1 MVTIEANC
9 PLMIGSI
16 LRFKTAVALVLLGL
30 LTLLAGIGQ
39 KTFWAPPETITAT
52 APTGTAAPLTVF
64 DEKLRTLHPGT
75 VNIQVKG
82 EGAFLMAAGR
92 PDDVDAWVGKTA
104 HNTVTGVSEDGKA
117 LQQTHTDG
125 DATAPSPAGSDLW
138 VSSEN
143 ARGELNSA
151 WNAPADGDWSL
162 LLATDG
168 TKPAPSSI
176 TITFPNDTST
186 PWAIPFMVL
195 GGLLIIAGAALLVLK
210 PKSGNRTGNGTDG
223 GRDDDSGSGDD
234 GGVSAFARRAQ
245 AKAAARRAG
254 QASTASTQ
262 QPAAPGSA
270 APETA
275 VPETPVPDTA
285 RQPTTP
291 EKTAPEKTAPKQK
304 TALEQKTVQK
314 KGAGTARRSGIV
326 VALLTATAVAGTS
339 VAAQASQT
347 PAPSPSA
354 PVSSAPATPAP
365 SNATPGSSTADQ
377 DQAGDA
383 PVLLDAQFRRVLEQ
397 VAGAV
402 DAGDAAKD
410 AAKLAPRVAKSELE
424 VRTQNYK
431 IRSQVGSYEARMP
444 VRSTKLLTTVVTNKR
459 SWPRSVMAV
468 TQGDGNVVPQL
479 LTLTQASPRENYKLV
494 SSTPLQPGAT
504 FPAIGRAGTETM
516 ASADKSGLLYSG
528 DEALAGLGDRL
539 TTATSAFKDKLVEGQ
554 SSPYIADTL
563 AYQADVVKSG
573 VNGTF
578 AFTHKVAPEN
588 TVVFRTADG
597 GALVLGRLNFSFDGT
612 PKAAGDKL
620 TIGDDAAALAGGK
633 ETSTGMVLK
642 FAESVA
648 VYVPP
653 AGSKDPMKLV
663 AATRGL
669 VGAAFK

>member
-1 MVTIEANC
+1 
-9 PLMIGSI
+9 MIGSI

-52 APTGTAAPLTVF
+52 AQAGTAAPLTVF

-75 VNIQVKG
+75 VKIQVKG
-82 EGAFLMAAGR
+82 EGAFMLAAGR

-104 HNTVTGVSEDGKA
+104 HNTVAGVSDDGKA
-117 LQQTHTDG
+117 LQVTHTDG
-125 DATAPSPAGSDLW
+125 DAAAPSPAGSDLW
-138 VSSEN
+138 VSTEN
-143 ARGELNSA
+143 ATGDMDYS
-151 WNAPADGDWSL
+151 WNPPADGDWSL
-162 LLATDG
+162 LLAADG

-176 TITFPNDTST
+176 TMTFPNDTST

-195 GGLLIIAGAALLVLK
+195 GGLLIIAGGAMLVLK
-210 PKSGNRTGNGTDG
+210 PKGNKPGTRTGGGDG
-223 GRDDDSGSGDD
+223 GAGDSS
-234 GGVSAFARRAQ
+234 FARRVQ
-245 AKAAARRAG
+245 AKAAARRGGQGSAAG
-254 QASTASTQ
+254 TQEPGAPESTAT
-262 QPAAPGSA
+262 A
-270 APETA
+270 APET
-275 VPETPVPDTA
+275 
-285 RQPTTP
+285 
-291 EKTAPEKTAPKQK
+291 TAPETTPQPTVPGKTEPG
-304 TALEQKTVQK
+304 KTVPGKSNAEKAAPEQRR
-314 KGAGTARRSGIV
+314 GSVLSGGMRRSGIV
-326 VALLTATAVAGTS
+326 VAVLTATAVAGTS

-354 PVSSAPATPAP
+354 PAASAPASDAAAP
-365 SNATPGSSTADQ
+365 GAAAEG
-377 DQAGDA
+377 QAGDA

-410 AAKLAPRVAKSELE
+410 AAKLAPRVAGSELQ
-424 VRTQNYK
+424 VRTENYK
-431 IRSQVGSYEARMP
+431 IRSQAASVEARMP
-444 VRSTKLLTTVVTNKR
+444 VRATKLLTTVVTNKR

-479 LTLTQASPRENYKLV
+479 LTLTQTSPRENYKLV

-504 FPAIGRAGTETM
+504 FPAIGRAGTETL
-516 ASADKSGLLYSG
+516 ASSDKAGLLYSG
-528 DEALAGLGDRL
+528 DEAMAGLGDRL
-539 TTATSAFKDKLVEGQ
+539 TTADSAFKDKLVEGQ

-563 AYQADVVKSG
+563 AYQADVVSSG

-597 GALVLGRLNFSFDGT
+597 GALVLGRLNFAFDGT
-612 PKAAGDKL
+612 PKADGDKL

-633 ETSTGMVLK
+633 ETSTGMVLN